1 MTAPELPGTFPL
13 PFSQRSFR
21 RADASTK
28 PAFPG
33 LRPGGAPVR
42 KRPPPLPLAF
52 HNGQRFVQGQA
63 LMDRYGLL
71 QQAEQVDYSRW
82 QDQLKAWQSDS
93 DRAYEYY
100 NSVGKEDR
108 DLYSTMLK
116 YYAGKA
122 ADEQKAAG
130 GVRYGSGRTVEGEK
144 PQSLSSTASD
154 SLERAM
160 GNYLKAGD
168 TRSAQTLI
176 TRYKERMT
184 PTQKKRFSAL
194 FDKYGAAIGW

>member
-1 MTAPELPGTFPL
+1 M
-13 PFSQRSFR
+13 
-21 RADASTK
+21 
-28 PAFPG
+28 
-33 LRPGGAPVR
+33 
-42 KRPPPLPLAF
+42 
-52 HNGQRFVQGQA
+52 
-63 LMDRYGLL
+63 
-71 QQAEQVDYSRW
+71 
-82 QDQLKAWQSDS
+82 
-93 DRAYEYY
+93 
-100 NSVGKEDR
+100 GKEDR

-168 TRSAQTLI
+168 TRSAQNLI
-176 TRYKERMT
+176 TLYKERMT
-184 PTQKKRFSAL
+184 PTQKKRFSVL